1 MTAPSTPPSP
11 ALSLEDVTKTFG
23 PKKAVDALSLAVSP
37 GTVVGLIGPNGAGKT
52 TTIRLLL
59 GILRP
64 DQGQVRVLGRPVG
77 GARAEVGYLPE
88 ERGVYRR
95 MRGRAFIAYLASLRG
110 VAEGPAL
117 AHARSILSLLDLP
130 DVLDKRL
137 EEMSKGMQQKV
148 QIAAALAHDPAVV
161 ILDEPW
167 SGLDPVA
174 SRGLGEVVRG
184 LRERGRAVLVST
196 HLMPQAEALCD
207 RAVMI
212 YGGKKVLDRDLR
224 GSDGPDRM
232 LAVERL
238 DGQFDDGTIAAL
250 PGVESVTG
258 KAPSM
263 RVALREGV
271 EASEVLAAIAARVP
285 VRSIAMVRPTL
296 EETFVA
302 LVGASGSA
310 GDP

>member
-1 MTAPSTPPSP
+1 MSDPQSPETP
-11 ALSLEDVTKTFG
+11 ALSLDAVSKTFG
-23 PKKAVDALSLAVSP
+23 SKKAVDALTLAVRP
-37 GTVVGLIGPNGAGKT
+37 GTIVGLIGPNGAGKT

-64 DQGQVRVLGRPVG
+64 DEGEVRVLGRPVG
-77 GARAEVGYLPE
+77 GARAQVGYLPE

-110 VAEGPAL
+110 VDEGPAL
-117 AHARSILSLLDLP
+117 AHAKTILSHLDLP

-207 RAVMI
+207 RAVMV
-212 YGGKKVLDRDLR
+212 YGGKKVLDRQLR
-224 GSDGPDRM
+224 GTDGPDRV

-250 PGVESVTG
+250 PGVESVLG
-258 KAPSM
+258 KAPTM
-263 RVALREGV
+263 RVLLRDGADASAL
-271 EASEVLAAIAARVP
+271 LAAIVSRVP
-285 VRSIAMVRPTL
+285 VRNIAMVRPTL
-296 EETFVA
+296 EDTFVELA
-302 LVGASGSA
+302 GVGPAA
-310 GDP
+310 RDA